1 MGCSS
6 HKVIPQVKVIRIA
19 LIGTRGSG
27 KTALISSFLMR
38 KFALAYVPTTTV
50 NIGMKSYSFK
60 DSNAIVTI
68 EVWELYE
75 AKGVSDSFNYIVI
88 VLDCTKPAE
97 ELSEE
102 LLSFTSV
109 LSLRSTP
116 SHMSV
121 ALTKCDC
128 LPEAHQKLL
137 TAMQKTL
144 PLPEDVTL
152 YATSASDQAG
162 IDFMFRDLAKADR
175 APTIS
180 RDTSVAA
187 LPSA

>member
-6 HKVIPQVKVIRIA
+6 HKVIPQAKVIRIA

-38 KFALAYVPTTTV
+38 KFALAYVPTTTA

-60 DSNAIVTI
+60 DSAAIVTL

-75 AKGVSDSFNYIVI
+75 AKGVSDTFNYVVI
-88 VLDCTKPAE
+88 VLDCTRPVE
-97 ELSEE
+97 ELNEE
-102 LLSFTSV
+102 LRSFTTI
-109 LSLRSTP
+109 LSLRRP
-116 SHMSV
+116 HSHMSV

-128 LPEAHQKLL
+128 ISEEHQKLL
-137 TAMQKTL
+137 IAMQKTL
-144 PLPEDVTL
+144 NIPEDVTM

-162 IDFMFRDLAKADR
+162 IDFMFRDLAKADS
-175 APTIS
+175 APTVS

-187 LPSA
+187 LPNA